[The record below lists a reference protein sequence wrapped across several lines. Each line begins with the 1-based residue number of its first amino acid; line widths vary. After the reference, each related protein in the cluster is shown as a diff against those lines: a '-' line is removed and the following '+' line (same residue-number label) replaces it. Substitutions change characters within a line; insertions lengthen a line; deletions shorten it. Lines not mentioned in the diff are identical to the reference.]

1 MTDYGE
7 NDNSTIKEI
16 LSEAARYY
24 YNALQS
30 ETGKIAREYATERQL
45 TGDTIV
51 KFGIGYAPDGFNN
64 LYRYLNN
71 KGFSESDLK
80 KCGLFT
86 ASKNGK
92 MLDLFRARL
101 MIPII
106 DPFGHV
112 IAFGGRNIGAGEP
125 KYLNSPDSLV
135 YKKKENLYALN
146 IAKLAKSR
154 QLIIVEG
161 YMDAITMH
169 QAGLDNVVATLGTAF
184 TDEQLRLATK
194 YAKELVFFF
203 DSDSA
208 GKRASLRAIFKMR
221 ERLTGPSAIR
231 VRIANV
237 PEGKDPDEHIKLYG
251 SDSIKEFVKRAPDV
265 QDYLFDR
272 AYDDNYDQKLGLDEY
287 GFEEDIIEYGSWIQ
301 DSKKRESLAVKA
313 AECLKVSKDTIL
325 RVINERLNDLY

>member
-1 MTDYGE
+1 MTVSGD
-7 NDNSTIKEI
+7 NDNRKIKKI
-16 LSEAARYY
+16 LSEVARYY
-24 YNALQS
+24 YNVLAS
-30 ETGKIAREYATERQL
+30 DDGKSARKYAAERQL
-45 TGDTIV
+45 TGDTLV

-71 KGFSESDLK
+71 KGFSESDLQ

-86 ASKNGK
+86 ISKNGK
-92 MLDLFRARL
+92 FLDLFRARL
-101 MIPII
+101 IIPIF

-112 IAFGGRNIGAGEP
+112 IAFGGRSLGSGEP

-146 IAKLAKSR
+146 FAKLAKSR
-154 QLIIVEG
+154 QLIVVEG
-161 YMDAITMH
+161 YMDAIAMH
-169 QAGLDNVVATLGTAF
+169 QAGINNVVATLGTAF

-221 ERLTGPSAIR
+221 ERLTGQSAIR

-251 SDSIKEFVKRAPDV
+251 SDSIKEFVKRALDV

-301 DSKKRESLAVKA
+301 DSKKREILAVKA
-313 AECLKVSKDTIL
+313 AECLKVSKDTIM
-325 RVINERLNDLY
+325 RVMNERLNDLY